1 MKQLQISLQKR
12 NCKGIDQK
20 LDQHILGVIQELWLN
35 FVFCL
40 AHSLLRRASQ
50 KPPSEIIIKVDK
62 KYCGRTY
69 WMKEKKKKKESYN
82 YLIIL
87 IRIGRQME
95 KHYCQLR
102 AACSPVLCHGVL
114 LHLLSEAKDL
124 PLCCLLR
131 LLISTLDTSHYEVPK
146 SLHVSN
152 HLNWKVNNNLQKI
165 VYSL

>member
-1 MKQLQISLQKR
+1 
-12 NCKGIDQK
+12 
-20 LDQHILGVIQELWLN
+20 
-35 FVFCL
+35 
-40 AHSLLRRASQ
+40 
-50 KPPSEIIIKVDK
+50 
-62 KYCGRTY
+62 
-69 WMKEKKKKKESYN
+69 
-82 YLIIL
+82 
-87 IRIGRQME
+87 ME
-95 KHYCQLR
+95 KHYCQLW

-165 VYSL
+165 AYSLWNTCKTKASWLVTAGQSCSWKPATDLLDCTWTGFSVSTVMEVRGLSSRVLHQRILSSATPPFRRKWQTSQSEI